1 MADTKLSVSDV
12 KKDKAIMKK
21 IDQLPKP
28 AQEKWLKTYVGTYND
43 YIKDGKSD
51 KEAKASAAKTAWDK
65 VPAKLLEKPTKEHG
79 PKKKGPLAAF
89 KDAFLKDTDDL
100 MKTAS
105 AEEVATLPTD
115 PIDGF
120 LMWMEANNYKFAKD
134 TEVAKEFTP
143 EEQEFLKA
151 VTGYSVKEEKGG
163 FTICLHGPE
172 GPEAGNAIEISV
184 EPNAT
189 EEDSLGEE
197 MEEEA
202 EEILEE
208 GLK

>member
-1 MADTKLSVSDV
+1 MADVKLSVSDI

-21 IDQLPKP
+21 LDQLPKP
-28 AQEKWLKTYVGTYND
+28 EQEKWLKTYVGTYNG

-51 KEAKASAAKTAWDK
+51 KEAKAAAAKTAWDK

-89 KDAFLKDTDDL
+89 KAAFLKDTDEV
-100 MKTAS
+100 MKTSS
-105 AEEVATLPTD
+105 AEEVAALPED

-134 TEVAKEFTP
+134 VEVSKEFTP

-151 VTGYSVKEEKGG
+151 VSGYSVKEEKGG

-184 EPNAT
+184 SEG
-189 EEDSLGEE
+189 EEDSLEE
-197 MEEEA
+197 EIEEEA
-202 EEILEE
+202 EEIIEE